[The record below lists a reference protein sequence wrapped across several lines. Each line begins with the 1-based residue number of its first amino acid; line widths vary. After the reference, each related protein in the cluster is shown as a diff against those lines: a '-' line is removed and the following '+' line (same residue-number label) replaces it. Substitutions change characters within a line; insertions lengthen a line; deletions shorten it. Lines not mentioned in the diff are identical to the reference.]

1 MVGLHVLRGNAVE
14 TRRETIT
21 VAAGACH
28 ESPGAAASRVQLEHG
43 IAFRCAVVAAVVGE
57 RLSRRGASESA
68 AVHVVFDDAARAVAA
83 TAGADGDGA
92 VVAAVVGEGPIG
104 VAARTLENRPISSAA
119 RAYFD

>member
-1 MVGLHVLRGNAVE
+1 MKESALLNLLTLLTE
-14 TRRETIT
+14 TR
-21 VAAGACH
+21 VAGK
-28 ESPGAAASRVQLEHG
+28 E
-43 IAFRCAVVAAVVGE
+43 
-57 RLSRRGASESA
+57 
-68 AVHVVFDDAARAVAA
+68 ARAVAA